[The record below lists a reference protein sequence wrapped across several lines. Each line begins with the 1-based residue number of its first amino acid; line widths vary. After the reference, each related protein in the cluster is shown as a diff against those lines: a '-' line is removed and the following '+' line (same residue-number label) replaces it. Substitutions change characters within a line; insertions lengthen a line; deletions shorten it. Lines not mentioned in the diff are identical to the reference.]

1 MEFKYYSK
9 HGKIIKKC
17 PGLNEYWYKG
27 ELIARGC
34 SISSSDPREEPT
46 KEDWEFCKNNNFLD
60 GNRPKDNVTR
70 EELSAV
76 IHRLYKKLK

>member
-17 PGLNEYWYKG
+17 PGLHEYWYKG
-27 ELIARGC
+27 ELIARGR

-46 KEDWEFCKNNNFLD
+46 KEDWEFCVSLRENASSDVKSEEMSD
-60 GNRPKDNVTR
+60 GADYCTALRP
-70 EELSAV
+70 LM
-76 IHRLYKKLK
+76 